1 MQNSILDLDQVSVS
15 FDGFYA
21 LTDLDF
27 KLYPGELGLLLVL
40 MEPGKPRF

>member
-27 KLYPGELGLLLVL
+27 TLVSYGLLLVL